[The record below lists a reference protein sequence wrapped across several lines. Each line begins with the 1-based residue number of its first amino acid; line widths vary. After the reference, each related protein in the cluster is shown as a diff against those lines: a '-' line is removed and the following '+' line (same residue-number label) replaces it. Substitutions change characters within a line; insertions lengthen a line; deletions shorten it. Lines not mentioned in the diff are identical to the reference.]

1 MHRGQTGMD
10 KPAQWQQATP
20 CGNKISNTSTRS
32 DRMHNTSYLVCP
44 TFATTHR
51 SDAAAGVCK
60 VGIPVATRDTKQRT
74 AEALPKFQ
82 TDTSEMIIENLSAV
96 VTGSRHIQRTSDGG
110 QLKGKVNRFVVEIVY
125 NMDGEEVSYSLSSL
139 LVRKRYA
146 SDEDS
151 LSLQSREDDCGLHK
165 LTETVMPGLAP
176 PLLNSSLPVTGT
188 NKEKHRLENKRCR
201 KQKQQDQPEVS

>member
-1 MHRGQTGMD
+1 
-10 KPAQWQQATP
+10 
-20 CGNKISNTSTRS
+20 
-32 DRMHNTSYLVCP
+32 
-44 TFATTHR
+44 
-51 SDAAAGVCK
+51 
-60 VGIPVATRDTKQRT
+60 
-74 AEALPKFQ
+74 
-82 TDTSEMIIENLSAV
+82 MIIENLSAV